1 MIYWIATSPY
11 PEEVDDNYKNEQGE
25 GKGEGR
31 VGEKGRRRRSKKE
44 YFCWN
49 EYILEKWTL
58 SNEPTILLIGSFGNI
73 YIGSL
78 FL

>member
-44 YFCWN
+44 Y
-49 EYILEKWTL
+49 
-58 SNEPTILLIGSFGNI
+58 
-73 YIGSL
+73 
-78 FL
+78 